1 MIDLPLPAAGVP
13 LTKGEAATY
22 GIDTIRHPITRMP
35 IARSLNALPI
45 EQQAREHLQIIRMR

>member
-22 GIDTIRHPITRMP
+22 GIGLGSWKHPIP
-35 IARSLNALPI
+35 QWDS
-45 EQQAREHLQIIRMR
+45 